1 MPGRD
6 RGMDELVKLVSD
18 LPGWKVRPT
27 KKNHTRVTSPT
38 GQSASI
44 PGTPSDHKSYPNVVA
59 QLRRI
64 GAPIPPR
71 GHPGA
76 PRKPK
81 GAPQRRA
88 NPQ

>member
-27 KKNHTRVTSPT
+27 KNYTRVINPS
-38 GQSASI
+38 GQTASI
-44 PGTPSDHKSYPNVVA
+44 PGTPSDRRAYPNTVA
-59 QLRRI
+59 ALRRI
-64 GAPIPPR
+64 GAPIPHR

-81 GAPQRRA
+81 GARNRRV